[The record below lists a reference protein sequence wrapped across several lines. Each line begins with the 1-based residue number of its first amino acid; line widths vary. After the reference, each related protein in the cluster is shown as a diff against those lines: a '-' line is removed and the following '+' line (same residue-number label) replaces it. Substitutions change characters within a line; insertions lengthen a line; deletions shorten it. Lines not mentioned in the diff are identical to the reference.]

1 MRSVLSLA
9 SLIIFTLVRSASAQS
24 SPQLLDLSPGTASS
38 SPAKMVVMG
47 GVAYF
52 TATDPAHGLELWR
65 SDGTPSGT
73 YLVADINPGPTGSYI
88 DYLTVAG
95 DRLFFS
101 ASNGASGGEL
111 FKSDGTAAGT
121 QLVIDLIAGPSS
133 AIPRNITAF
142 GSGIVLSYCTYATG
156 CELFK
161 SDGTAAGTVM
171 LKDIRVGTQSS
182 FPNYLT
188 VLGNLV
194 LFAANDAVIGEELW
208 KTDGT
213 VAGTVF
219 VKNIDTA
226 ALVGEYDS
234 TGRSYPTSLT
244 AMGSNVYFMAK
255 NAAQGRELWKSNG
268 TTAGTVIVRDIVAGP
283 TDSLP
288 YDGLLRIENQL
299 FFQCRIGTTYP
310 DTNARTCHSD
320 GTFAGTIAPTW
331 WSGLLERAKLGGF
344 FYFMGTYQ
352 EPWKGDLTL
361 AGSAMLLDIAA
372 GTEPHAGDRVHHGA
386 KPRVL
391 LRHRSRAGD

>member
-1 MRSVLSLA
+1 
-9 SLIIFTLVRSASAQS
+9 
-24 SPQLLDLSPGTASS
+24 
-38 SPAKMVVMG
+38 MVVMG
-47 GVAYF
+47 DVAYF

-73 YLVADINPGPTGSYI
+73 YLVADINPGPSGSFI

-101 ASNGASGGEL
+101 ATNGASGGEL

-142 GSGIVLSYCTYATG
+142 GNGIVLSYCTYATG

-171 LKDIRVGTQSS
+171 FKDIRVGTQSS

-194 LFAANDAVIGEELW
+194 LFAANDGVNGEELW

-213 VAGTVF
+213 AAGTVL

-244 AMGSNVYFMAK
+244 TMGSNVYFTAK
-255 NAAQGRELWKSNG
+255 NAAQGKELWKSNG
-268 TTAGTVIVRDIVAGP
+268 TTAGTVIVREIVAG
-283 TDSLP
+283 S
-288 YDGLLRIENQL
+288 DGQPSSMTTCCGSTISCSSSAESA
-299 FFQCRIGTTYP
+299 TTYP
-310 DTNARTCHSD
+310 ATNAQTCHSD
-320 GTFAGTIAPTW
+320 GTFAGTIAADVVVGSHRTGEARRLLLFHGHLPGTLEGRSDP
-331 WSGLLERAKLGGF
+331 SGLRDCCWTSLQASIRTHGRPASPRRKA
-344 FYFMGTYQ
+344 TCTSR
-352 EPWKGDLTL
+352 PP
-361 AGSAMLLDIAA
+361 IA
-372 GTEPHAGDRVHHGA
+372 
-386 KPRVL
+386 
-391 LRHRSRAGD
+391 